1 MAHNRKAPTSKQI
14 KLLKSDPEGTND
26 EMEDNGYT

>member
-1 MAHNRKAPTSKQI
+1 MANNHKAPTSTQI
-14 KLLKSDPEGTND
+14 KLLKSDLEGTNE